1 MTSSPKTITIAGRTD
16 EKLSYRHRWKLR
28 SDILRGDWRTK
39 KNELVDEATASSLTT
54 SDFPQITADI
64 FKPMDGGIDLSPE
77 EIMGRGAK
85 ADRVS

>member
-1 MTSSPKTITIAGRTD
+1 M
-16 EKLSYRHRWKLR
+16 
-28 SDILRGDWRTK
+28 K
-39 KNELVDEATASSLTT
+39 KNELVDEATAASLTT